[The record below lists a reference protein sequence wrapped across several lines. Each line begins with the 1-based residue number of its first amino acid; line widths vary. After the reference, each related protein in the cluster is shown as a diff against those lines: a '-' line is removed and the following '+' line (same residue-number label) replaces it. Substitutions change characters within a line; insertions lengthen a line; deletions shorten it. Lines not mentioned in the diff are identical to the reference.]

1 METWSKWSNTF
12 DSLIKILYNFFI
24 GSKSLQIY
32 FVLIF
37 IILLSSCQ
45 SEKSNYILVTNTGK
59 TQGTYYHIKYIIKN
73 GESLKTDIDSLLTAI
88 DNSLSTYNPNSLI
101 SRINMGE
108 LINTDTMFR
117 TVFRSA
123 NEVYNNTNGAFDCS
137 IAPLV
142 NAWGFGFTNKEDMDT
157 LKVLELLDLIDF
169 KKIKLRNDS
178 IFIPKKMM
186 LDFNSIAQGYT
197 VDLIAAMFETQGLDS
212 YLIEVGGEIRSKGK
226 NADNNIWRVG
236 IDRPNLVIDQGDR
249 FQFILDLHNKSLA
262 TSGNYRKFYIKD
274 GVKYSHVI
282 NPTTGFPALNKL
294 MSVTVIHESCMK
306 ADAYATAFMVM
317 GLYKSKEFLNKNNDL
332 EAYIVYRNKDGEL
345 MTYISENLQK
355 RIVN

>member
-1 METWSKWSNTF
+1 METWSNWSNTF

-24 GSKSLQIY
+24 VSKSSQIY

-37 IILLSSCQ
+37 IILISSCQ
-45 SEKSNYILVTNTGK
+45 SEKSNYILVTNTGQA
-59 TQGTYYHIKYIIKN
+59 QGTYYHIKYIIEN
-73 GESLKTDIDSLLTAI
+73 GESLKTDIDSLLTVI
-88 DNSLSTYNPNSLI
+88 DNSLSTYNSNSLI
-101 SRINMGE
+101 SKLNRGE
-108 LINTDTMFR
+108 EVLTDSLFRTVYRAANQVYINTD
-117 TVFRSA
+117 
-123 NEVYNNTNGAFDCS
+123 GAFDCS

-157 LKVLELLDLIDF
+157 LKVSRLIDLIDF

-178 IFIPKKMM
+178 VFIPKKMM

-197 VDLIAAMFETQGLDS
+197 VDLIAEMFDIQGLNN

-226 NADNNIWRVG
+226 NADNNTWRVG
-236 IDRPNLVIDQGDR
+236 VDRPNEFIDQKDR
-249 FQFILDLHNKSLA
+249 FQFILDLHNTSLA
-262 TSGNYRKFYIKD
+262 TSGNYRKFYIEN
-274 GVKYSHVI
+274 GVKYSHII
-282 NPTTGFPALNKL
+282 NPLTGFPALNKL

-317 GLYKSKEFLNKNNDL
+317 GLQKSKDYLQKNNDL
-332 EAYIVYRNKDGEL
+332 EAYIVYRNLDGEL
-345 MTYISENLQK
+345 QVYVSENFQE